1 MGNGTTNKG
10 RNKMN
15 LTLTTKQIE
24 SLRKLLGQALDEMD
38 LAGNMSE
45 EILEIYLQ
53 LPILENETR

>member
-1 MGNGTTNKG
+1 
-10 RNKMN
+10 MN